1 MFQSKVVVEEMDFK
15 KLKSVFVIAEIGQ
28 NHQGDI
34 ETAKKMIYEAHKA
47 GVDCVKFQKSCLEQ
61 KFTQTALE
69 RPYVTKNSWGATYGE
84 HKVHLEFT
92 IEQFK
97 ELKIFA
103 EELGLIFSAS
113 AMDKISFDQL
123 NEMKLKFIKIGS
135 GDTNNIPMMR
145 YIAQQKTP
153 LIVSTGM
160 QTEATV
166 KKVHDI
172 LQAGNVNFA
181 LLHCISSY
189 PTLVEDTQLNYIKRY
204 QKLFPETTI
213 GYSGHESNSAVTLL
227 AVLMGAKIIER
238 HFTIDKNQKGSDH
251 SLSLTPNEMKDLVT
265 KIRFIEKIQVNENIL
280 EIVTK
285 NKLFLDPEEV
295 ILKACKPV
303 VERVIF
309 PCELNCR
316 NKLGKSIVYTKN
328 LMLGHTLSDT
338 DITIKVSEPPGIPAE
353 YFEDAINKT
362 LRHDVFA
369 DNALETTDISEFLS
383 LF

>member
-1 MFQSKVVVEEMDFK
+1 MYLFQ
-15 KLKSVFVIAEIGQ
+15 
-28 NHQGDI
+28 
-34 ETAKKMIYEAHKA
+34 
-47 GVDCVKFQKSCLEQ
+47 
-61 KFTQTALE
+61 
-69 RPYVTKNSWGATYGE
+69 
-84 HKVHLEFT
+84 
-92 IEQFK
+92 
-97 ELKIFA
+97 
-103 EELGLIFSAS
+103 
-113 AMDKISFDQL
+113 ISFDQL
-123 NEMKLKFIKIGS
+123 NEMNLKFIKIGS
-135 GDTNNIPMMR
+135 GDTNNIQMMR
-145 YIAQQKTP
+145 YIAQQQTP

-189 PTLVEDTQLNYIKRY
+189 PTSVEDTMLNYIKRY
-204 QKLFPETTI
+204 QEMFPGTTI

-238 HFTIDKNQKGSDH
+238 HFTLDKNQKGSDH
-251 SLSLTPNEMKDLVT
+251 SLSLTPIEMKDLVT
-265 KIRFIEKIQVNENIL
+265 KIRFIEKIQVVENIL
-280 EIVTK
+280 QIVTK
-285 NKLFLDPEEV
+285 HKLFLDPEEV

-309 PCELNCR
+309 PCELDCR

-328 LMLGHTLSDT
+328 LTLGHTLSIT
-338 DITIKVSEPPGIPAE
+338 DITIKVSEPPGISAE

-369 DNALETTDISEFLS
+369 DNAVETTDISEILS